1 MPESAEADRIEELLP
16 ARLRPR
22 WTLFADWCAG
32 VGAPALPATRE
43 TLIGFVRANPAA
55 LSTQRER
62 LAAVRAA
69 HAIAAAP
76 VPAKTEPARVVADS
90 HHRWSGSP
98 AASAVATLPSAGWPS
113 GVFGRRDALLLVLS
127 EALGLSYG
135 QMERLQRSQ
144 ARVVEKTLQVQAGS
158 VWVSVSAEHDPRLC
172 PVAVFLRWARLL
184 AYMDRWPSTSAVASA
199 LAKSQPLTQESV
211 EPYAPLP
218 QLVRDGP
225 LLVPIDRWG
234 GLGMGRWQPH
244 AHTRWGL
251 RAAAI
256 GEIVATHLDG
266 VGRRH
271 DGWGWDGL
279 PRDVI
284 DDEPADSPPE
294 PPPLREWDVAAGWQA
309 RADAQ
314 VHLSGVGDALDEVEK
329 EAEKLAARIAA
340 ILDAEYGG
348 Q

>member
-1 MPESAEADRIEELLP
+1 MLESVEADRVRELLP
-16 ARLRPR
+16 ARLRSR
-22 WTLFADWCAG
+22 WGLFADWCAG
-32 VGAPALPATRE
+32 MGVSPLPATRE
-43 TLIGFVRANPAA
+43 TLIEFVRANPAA

-76 VPAKTEPARVVADS
+76 LPAKTEPVRVAAGSRD
-90 HHRWSGSP
+90 RWVGSP
-98 AASAVATLPSAGWPS
+98 AASVVAALPSAGWPS
-113 GVFGRRDALLLVLS
+113 GLFGRRDALLLVLS
-127 EALGLSYG
+127 GALGLSYG

-144 ARVVEKTLQVQAGS
+144 ARVVDRTLQVQAGS
-158 VWVSVSAEHDPRLC
+158 VWVSVPAEDDPRSC
-172 PVAVFLRWARLL
+172 PAAVFLRWARLL
-184 AYMDRWPSTSAVASA
+184 AYLDRWPSTSAVASA
-199 LAKSQPLTQESV
+199 LAKSQPLTRESV
-211 EPYAPLP
+211 ETYAPLP
-218 QLVRDGP
+218 QVARDGP

-244 AHTRWGL
+244 AHARWGL

-266 VGRRH
+266 AGRRH

-284 DDEPADSPPE
+284 NDEPADSPPE

-314 VHLSGVGDALDEVEK
+314 VHLSDVGDTLDEVEQ

-340 ILDAEYGG
+340 ILDGEYGV